1 MYYKITL
8 SSPVRVPPNMFGKD
22 LASSM
27 KDVLD
32 KDYVGRMDNDMG
44 IIIGA
49 IDVGEVGE
57 SYLVPG
63 DGAAYYDA
71 TFTLLTYKPK
81 LQEVVEGEVREAAE
95 FGAFLSIGPIDG
107 LVHVSQIMD
116 DFVNYNDKENVFG
129 GKESKRTLKLGDL
142 ARARLV
148 TVSKKSTLLDTK
160 IGLTMR
166 QPGLGAIDWLDK
178 DAKEG
183 KEEKKSAG
191 KEAKTDKP
199 EAEKPKEGSKPEDK
213 KEEKK

>member
-8 SSPVRVPPNMFGKD
+8 RSPVRVPPNMFGTD
-22 LASSM
+22 LTNSM

-32 KDYVGRMDNDMG
+32 KDYVGRLDSELG
-44 IIIGA
+44 IIVGA
-49 IDVGEVGE
+49 IDVGEIGE

-71 TFTLLTYKPK
+71 EFTLLTYKPK
-81 LQEVVEGEVREAAE
+81 LQEVVEGEVREMAE

-129 GKESKRTLKLGDL
+129 GKESKRTLKMGDV

-148 TVSKKSTLLDTK
+148 TVSKKSTLLNTK

-166 QPGLGAIDWLDK
+166 QPGLGALEWLEA
-178 DAKEG
+178 DAKG
-183 KEEKKSAG
+183 EKG
-191 KEAKTDKP
+191 DKKAP
-199 EAEKPKEGSKPEDK
+199 AK
-213 KEEKK
+213 KEEKKEESKEEKK